1 MVPKGLP
8 KEPGTYVL
16 ILRLAR
22 QMSLS
27 VGQLGEFELPAGWYA
42 YVGSAHG
49 PGGLA
54 SRVARHQRASK
65 KLHWHI
71 DYLRAY
77 SEPVVVWYA
86 TGTRRRECRWA
97 RALSRLPRA
106 SLPAAGF
113 GASDCHCSAHLIRFP
128 SRPNLVA
135 FAQCIDGPVSES
147 LLTS

>member
-71 DYLRAY
+71 DYLRSHADLTA
-77 SEPVVVWYA
+77 VWYLA
-86 TGTRRRECRWA
+86 AGVKRECTWA
-97 RALSRLPRA
+97 KMLAKLPSTSMPVPR
-106 SLPAAGF
+106 F
-113 GASDCHCSAHLIRFP
+113 GASDCGCPAHLLWFRKEP
-128 SRPNLVA
+128 DPTA
-135 FAQCIDGPVSES
+135 FASLVGDPVSTHS
-147 LLTS
+147 LNT